1 MNVQAI
7 WENGV
12 FRPIQ
17 PISIK
22 HKKLTIIVPDEEIE
36 DALSQY
42 VLSGELKEQ
51 AQAMLEKYQAILD
64 APLLPDHELPEL
76 NAEYQDRLD
85 AIELRVQ
92 IRQEQNRPT

>member
-36 DALSQY
+36 DVSSQY

-51 AQAMLEKYQAILD
+51 AQAMLEKYQGIL
-64 APLLPDHELPEL
+64 
-76 NAEYQDRLD
+76 
-85 AIELRVQ
+85 I
-92 IRQEQNRPT
+92 

>member
-36 DALSQY
+36 DVSSQY